1 MPDARVQ
8 SAIDNWAS
16 RLISNGV
23 EYNDFVRTTASIE
36 RWDEWLDAWTATA
49 EVHRELAEEALAE
62 GHKRSAGEAYLR
74 AAISYHFSKFV
85 WVLDRDRNRTA
96 TEAAAHALYAAH
108 ALLDTGLER
117 IEAPFDG
124 GLAIGNLRLP
134 KMGADPVPLVVVIPG
149 LDSTKEEFYAIESGF
164 LNRGMATLSLDGPGQ
179 GEGGFHSPIRHDYE
193 VAVAAALD
201 ALEDHPGLDLN
212 RVGAAGVSLGMYYAV
227 RAAAF
232 EPRLKAIAAVS
243 GPYNMGE
250 GWDAKPSLTREA
262 FACYS
267 RSADD
272 DEAREKA
279 KLLDLEGVAETVQQP
294 CLLITG
300 ARDRVI
306 PWEDTKRVA
315 DAVAH
320 SEWVLYEDGTHVCN
334 NIAFKYRPRIADWL
348 RDRLG

>member
-134 KMGADPVPLVVVIPG
+134 KMGADLVPLVVVIPG

-279 KLLDLEGVAETVQQP
+279 KLLNLEGVAETVQQP

-315 DAVAH
+315 DAVAN